1 MSITAIRTAPQ
12 RRTKKEADK
21 VANPFYKG
29 DKRLAHAASV
39 TVKATGEVIDLP
51 TNNLYN
57 VYEYMLDQYR
67 GYQAIGADFFES
79 QENIARKRK
88 VSRGW
93 IVQECFPQLEALGL
107 LKRIKKGR
115 GYSYIVY
122 DVADVA
128 DNLEFNFDLLE
139 DGVTPTYEPDRVSGK
154 TKKSN
159 EKKQNEQAKPCG
171 GPSDIQA
178 LNVAERFA
186 ESKPFQGGEISN
198 VVPLSVQ
205 PAGDVPPD
213 LPIERASSVVDVPV
227 TEPDEAWTLGK
238 REVSASLEELEYWIN
253 GGNDGF
259 FEYGKRYNLTKPSE
273 IADLIKSHAS
283 IMRQRRDRHE
293 PKQIR
298 VSSDSQA
305 AFRERCRILEEQKQR
320 QEEH

>member
-12 RRTKKEADK
+12 RRNKKEADK

-39 TVKATGEVIDLP
+39 TVKSTGEVINLP
-51 TNNLYN
+51 TNNLYI
-57 VYEYMLDQYR
+57 VYEYMWDQYR

-107 LKRIKKGR
+107 LKRIKHGR

-128 DNLEFNFDLLE
+128 DNLEFNFDTLE

-154 TKKSN
+154 TKKTK
-159 EKKQNEQAKPCG
+159 EKQNERQTKPS
-171 GPSDIQA
+171 PSSSDLPA
-178 LNVAERFA
+178 
-186 ESKPFQGGEISN
+186 ISN
-198 VVPLSVQ
+198 VVPLPVQ
-205 PAGDVPPD
+205 PTGDVCPD
-213 LPIERASSVVDVPV
+213 LPIERASSVVDVPL
-227 TEPDEAWTLGK
+227 TDELEPDTEWTLGK
-238 REVSASLEELEYWIN
+238 REVSESLETLEYWIN
-253 GGNDGF
+253 GGDDGLA
-259 FEYGKRYNLTKPSE
+259 EYGARYNLTKTRE
-273 IADLIKSHAS
+273 IADLIHSHAS
-283 IMRQRRDRHE
+283 ILRKRRDRHE